1 MQVLADILGFF
12 SNIRRIREALERL
25 AWPDDIR
32 RKRLGDLY
40 KPRTLQ
46 SEK

>member
-1 MQVLADILGFF
+1 MSFLKDLAGFF

-25 AWPDDIR
+25 SWPHDPR
-32 RKRLGDLY
+32 RKGCDLY
-40 KPRTLQ
+40 KPRTIK